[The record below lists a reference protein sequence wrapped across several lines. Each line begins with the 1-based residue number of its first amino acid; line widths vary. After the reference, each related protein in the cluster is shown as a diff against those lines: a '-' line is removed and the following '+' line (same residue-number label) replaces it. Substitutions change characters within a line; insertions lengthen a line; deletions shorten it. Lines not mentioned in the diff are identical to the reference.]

1 MKIKSVTTGI
11 ATLGLTAA
19 LTLLGSVNPA
29 LAATVDAGVADCS
42 GVADEERT
50 VTVVAGDS
58 ITFST
63 TTCSQAYWDELTGTN
78 PYNGGVMEQI
88 ATALPINWTA
98 TIPGDAYS
106 CDDVFEFAD
115 DATGGTTL
123 FNGRFSYWT
132 ITCVAA
138 TPDTLPNTGVNLGVI
153 GLSAAGLLTAGG
165 IALMIRR
172 RAAQG

>member
-1 MKIKSVTTGI
+1 M

-19 LTLLGSVNPA
+19 LILLGSVNPA

-63 TTCSQAYWDELTGTN
+63 TTCSQVYWGDLTGTN
-78 PYNGGVMEQI
+78 PYNGGAMEQI

-106 CDDVFEFAD
+106 CDDVIEFAED
-115 DATGGTTL
+115 PNGGSPF
-123 FNGRFSYWT
+123 FNNAFSYWT
-132 ITCVAA
+132 ITCVADA
-138 TPDTLPNTGVNLGVI
+138 PDTLPNTPPNTLPNTGVTLGYL
-153 GLSAAGLLTAGG
+153 GLTVVGLLTAGG
-165 IALMIRR
+165 TALLIRR